1 MANII
6 LNPAFTGEGRV
17 FINPRG
23 FGGGTKFN
31 YHSSMKIDG
40 LDKSLGDLE
49 PIYVPDPKKY
59 DEFIEITTIQGSDS
73 RVTSSL
79 SGKLPIDAE
88 SPLEVLAS
96 KKCKFN
102 MQVHYGRCSK
112 PDDFTTYESAIILK
126 DVALTS
132 YNLSTLVAANPGE
145 RAMIDETASITIK
158 EFYRIFN
165 QTFISPT
172 PNATGRVL
180 SITHADIDGCS
191 DECSSYSDGD
201 LIWIALVDATTND
214 FSVTIDGGLTWSQFA
229 NGASN
234 HTATHYD
241 AVLVAAGSY
250 LIWSVTDNSDATKIY
265 AGDLESVK
273 AGFAPAAIELNL
285 YSDFRPKGYTVTDN
299 YVYIVGTN
307 GAGTGGGKV
316 IQIDKNTLDV
326 AVVYTSTTGVT
337 AIHALDDDT
346 IIIGN
351 AAGEL
356 YVSEVVGFFNFIS
369 NLGSADSA
377 ISHIHM
383 HDEKHWIGT
392 SGTRV
397 FATLNAGSS
406 WVRVYDIPFGD
417 ADDAYVTWYDNL
429 VGYMIFDQYI
439 LKTIDSG
446 TTWKKIYTGFTAT
459 QSVAIAI
466 NPYNPNMFMA
476 VYATSG
482 TATEVVKGFI

>member
-6 LNPAFTGEGRV
+6 LNPVFTGEGRI
-17 FINPRG
+17 FINPQG
-23 FGGGTKFN
+23 YGGGTKFN

-49 PIYVPDPKKY
+49 PVYVPDPSKY
-59 DEFIEITTIQGSDS
+59 DAFIEIASIQGSDS

-79 SGKLPIDAE
+79 SGKLPIDTE
-88 SPLEVLAS
+88 SPLEILAR

-126 DVALTS
+126 DVTLTS
-132 YNLSTLVAANPGE
+132 YNLSTLVASNPGE
-145 RAMIDETASITIK
+145 RAMIDETASITLR
-158 EFYRIFN
+158 EFYRVFN
-165 QTFISPT
+165 QSFISPV
-172 PNATGRVL
+172 PNTSGRVL
-180 SITHADIDGCS
+180 RIAHADIEGCS
-191 DECSSYSDGD
+191 DECSSYSDGN
-201 LIWIALVDATTND
+201 LIWIALIDATTND
-214 FSVTIDGGLTWSQFA
+214 FAVTVDGGLTWTQFA
-229 NGASN
+229 NGATG

-241 AVLVAAGSY
+241 AILVASGSY
-250 LIWSVTDNSDATKIY
+250 LFWTVTDNSDTTKFY
-265 AGDLESVK
+265 AADLESVK
-273 AGFAPAAIELNL
+273 AGFAPTALELSL
-285 YSDFRPKGYTVTDN
+285 TTTFRPKGYAVTEN
-299 YVYIVGTN
+299 YVYVVGTDA
-307 GAGTGGGKV
+307 AGTGGGEV
-316 IQIDKNTLDV
+316 WQIDKNTLAINLV
-326 AVVYTSTTGVT
+326 HSSSAGITAV
-337 AIHALDDDT
+337 HALDDDT

-351 AAGEL
+351 SDGEL
-356 YVSEVVGFFNFIS
+356 YLSEIVGFFNLVG

-397 FATLNAGSS
+397 FATLNAGNS

-417 ADDAYVTWYDNL
+417 ADDAYVTWFDNL

-459 QSVAIAI
+459 QSNCIVV
-466 NPYNPNMFMA
+466 NPFNPNIFIA

-482 TATEVVKGFI
+482 TATETVKGFI